1 MTWSQNF
8 NMLQHFMT
16 TTMCDSSETLVCL
29 KMRYPTAIDK
39 SPGIERWEYLIFR
52 IRQTHILN
60 CRPWRDFPARWMKRP
75 SSMMVWKRW
84 RSTLRIAHGAFPWR
98 LGSSWTEMEPVIPEG
113 TFAYKCAKDEDVC
126 WWFSEGNYT
135 CSTSTLVYPL
145 SKSNKTFTLGF
156 KQRPTDPNGFGQWP
170 TGTSLLCSRPW
181 PGSCL
186 MCPSFTKTGNHNR
199 EVRSPWYHQLD
210 NHKIQILYTQQC
222 LLVFL
227 RICIYIYTTY
237 RHMTYNH
244 KT

>member
-1 MTWSQNF
+1 MTYNGFERRSLSPMSDGWINILPAKMTWSQNF

-39 SPGIERWEYLIFR
+39 SPGIERWEYLIF
-52 IRQTHILN
+52 RQTHILN

-126 WWFSEGNYT
+126 WWFSEG
-135 CSTSTLVYPL
+135 
-145 SKSNKTFTLGF
+145 K
-156 KQRPTDPNGFGQWP
+156 
-170 TGTSLLCSRPW
+170 
-181 PGSCL
+181 
-186 MCPSFTKTGNHNR
+186 
-199 EVRSPWYHQLD
+199 
-210 NHKIQILYTQQC
+210 LYM
-222 LLVFL
+222 F
-227 RICIYIYTTY
+227 YIYASLPEIKKQQDIHI
-237 RHMTYNH
+237 RI
-244 KT
+244 